1 MKILD
6 FDKYAYVSID
16 AELPAFGTLS
26 DEEIV
31 KKVGCDDQ
39 LNIATNSDEDEEI
52 EEISKPTIN
61 PKEALDKIND
71 LRIFF
76 FLNNSDCSSFINN
89 LISMEN
95 FLIDNAFTKQPTL
108 NEFLSNKKN

>member
-1 MKILD
+1 MNK
-6 FDKYAYVSID
+6 KS
-16 AELPAFGTLS
+16 
-26 DEEIV
+26 EIV

-39 LNIATNSDEDEEI
+39 LNIATDSDEDEEI

-76 FLNNSDCSSFINN
+76 LKTIAIILSLNQKIDL
-89 LISMEN
+89 LIEAIEIM
-95 FLIDNAFTKQPTL
+95 
-108 NEFLSNKKN
+108 KKKS